1 MRQKEFLVK
10 KLNLKAREAFRQ
22 AQEDNTK
29 VRKEKND
36 CRLMINDF

>member
-1 MRQKEFLVK
+1 VRKVLR
-10 KLNLKAREAFRQ
+10 L

>member
-1 MRQKEFLVK
+1 MLQIGFLVK
-10 KLNLKAREAFRQ
+10 KLNRKVRKVLRQ
-22 AQEDNTK
+22 AQEDSTK